1 MAIRSLKTGSF
12 SRSTQVG
19 NTMIFPGSY
28 ESIAT
33 TTVGAGGSG
42 SITFTSIPATY
53 QHLQVRWFARG
64 SSLAG
69 LYWTFNSDTAA
80 NYARHRLSADGATAS
95 AAGLTSQNN
104 IYSVASWGIPNTAS
118 IFADGVYDILD
129 YQDTTKYKTMRGLA
143 GQDSNGSG
151 GVELV
156 SGLWMST
163 SAINAI
169 TITPNVGTFQQY
181 SHFALYGVK

>member
-33 TTVGAGGSG
+33 VAVGSG
-42 SITFTSIPATY
+42 GQSSIQFTSIPTTY
-53 QHLQVRWFARG
+53 QHLQIRWFARG

-69 LYWTFNSDTAA
+69 LYWTFNNDTAA
-80 NYARHRLSADGATAS
+80 NYSRHRLSGDGAAAS
-95 AAGLTSQNN
+95 SSGLATQNN
-104 IYSVASWGIPNTAS
+104 IYAVASWGIPNGAS

-129 YQDTTKYKTMRGLA
+129 YKDTTKYKTMRGLA
-143 GQDSNGSG
+143 GQDSSGSG

-156 SGLWMST
+156 SGLWRST
-163 SAINAI
+163 TAINSI
-169 TITPNVGTFQQY
+169 TITPNTGTFQQY